1 MTTCL
6 VEFDKL
12 SQVAFRKQGADLQD
26 LRKSARAGRFLRFN
40 SIFSLALADKTLW
53 KLIIAGVNL
62 HGKMF
67 EPEYQADIDC
77 HQCLRRQV
85 YFDREI
91 GFYCM
96 SCGHEFAPEE
106 ALMLI
111 QKTTLT
117 SQLTHTSGKGE
128 GKPLRLPI
136 IERRLPISKS
146 KIPNQKHVPSEVER
160 SETPS

>member
-1 MTTCL
+1 MTSYRKLLSENKGLTC
-6 VEFDKL
+6 
-12 SQVAFRKQGADLQD
+12 
-26 LRKSARAGRFLRFN
+26 KSFLKNARAGRFLRFN

-53 KLIIAGVNL
+53 KIIIAGVNL

-67 EPEYQADIDC
+67 EPECQEIDC
-77 HQCLRRQV
+77 PKCLRRRV

-96 SCGHEFAPEE
+96 FCGHEFAPEE

-111 QKTTLT
+111 QKTILN

-128 GKPLRLPI
+128 GKPLRLTI
-136 IERRLPISKS
+136 AERRLLISKS
-146 KIPNQKHVPSEVER
+146 KKPNLPQGTPWGGKSEMH
-160 SETPS
+160 S

>member
-1 MTTCL
+1 
-6 VEFDKL
+6 
-12 SQVAFRKQGADLQD
+12 
-26 LRKSARAGRFLRFN
+26 
-40 SIFSLALADKTLW
+40 
-53 KLIIAGVNL
+53 
-62 HGKMF
+62 MF

-77 HQCLRRQV
+77 PQCLRRQV

-117 SQLTHTSGKGE
+117 SPLTHTSGKGE
-128 GKPLRLPI
+128 GKPLRLTI
-136 IERRLPISKS
+136 VEHRLPISKS
-146 KIPNQKHVPSEVER
+146 KRNNILDKPKAIL
-160 SETPS
+160 